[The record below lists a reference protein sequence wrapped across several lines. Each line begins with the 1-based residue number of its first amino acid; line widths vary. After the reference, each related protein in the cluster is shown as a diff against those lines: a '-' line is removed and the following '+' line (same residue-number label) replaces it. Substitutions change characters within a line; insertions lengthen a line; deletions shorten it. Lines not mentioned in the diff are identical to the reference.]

1 MTDAKTI
8 AELND
13 QDLDQVQGGG
23 IAVGNP
29 GEKKDLLG
37 DGQGPELDT
46 ASSNGWSRVR
56 NDKSY
61 DVGD

>member
-1 MTDAKTI
+1 MTDAKTMT
-8 AELND
+8 ELSD
-13 QDLDQVQGGG
+13 PDLDQAQGGG

-29 GEKKDLLG
+29 GEKKDVVSDDL
-37 DGQGPELDT
+37 T
-46 ASSNGWSRVR
+46 ASAEGGTWSRVL